1 MPRVEHQDLPA
12 WRVLG
17 LPCRITLSQH
27 YLGIDFSASNS
38 MNSFLILQ
46 VFPTLLIMLL
56 DVLDR
61 RRRHRDDRY

>member
-1 MPRVEHQDLPA
+1 MPRVEYRDLPA

-27 YLGIDFSASNS
+27 YLGLDFSASNS
-38 MNSFLILQ
+38 MNPFLILQ
-46 VFPTLLIMLL
+46 VSLTLLIMLL

-61 RRRHRDDRY
+61 QRRRRDDRY